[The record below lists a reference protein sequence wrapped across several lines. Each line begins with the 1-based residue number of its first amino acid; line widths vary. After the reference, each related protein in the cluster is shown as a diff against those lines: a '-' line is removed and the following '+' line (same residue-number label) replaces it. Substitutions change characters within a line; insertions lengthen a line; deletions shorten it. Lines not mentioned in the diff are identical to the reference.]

1 MKKEFCTYEQ
11 SISLKELGFDEST
24 LGYYLDNELK
34 ETLSVDIE
42 FIKTVNFDSEAIS
55 APLIQQAFRFF
66 REKYKFTYEI
76 KRIDNLND
84 NEHKFIESY
93 YCRVENFDFG
103 FDIGE
108 YNTYEEAEQA
118 CLEKLIEL
126 ATAQR
131 KQEQYIALTDLMKAD
146 EADGLYDLDI

>member
-1 MKKEFCTYEQ
+1 MEKEFLNYKQ
-11 SISLKELGFDEST
+11 SIALKELGFDESC
-24 LGYYLDNELK
+24 LAVYNCYNELNITQNIFNG
-34 ETLSVDIE
+34 ETY
-42 FIKTVNFDSEAIS
+42 

-66 REKYKFTYEI
+66 REKYKFTHEI
-76 KRIDNLND
+76 KRIDNIND
-84 NEHKFIESY
+84 NGHKFIESY

-126 ATAQR
+126 A
-131 KQEQYIALTDLMKAD
+131 KQTKEK
-146 EADGLYDLDI
+146 